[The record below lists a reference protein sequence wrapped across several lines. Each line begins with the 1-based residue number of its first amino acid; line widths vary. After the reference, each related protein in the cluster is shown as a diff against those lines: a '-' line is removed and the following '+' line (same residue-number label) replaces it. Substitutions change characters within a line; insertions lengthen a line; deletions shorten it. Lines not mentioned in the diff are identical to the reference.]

1 MSGCTP
7 GGFELFA
14 FLLCHGPIV
23 CSSIFPAGYILII
36 SKVAGE
42 RLDIQWARISVTEKL
57 HVKWNIRK
65 AVNGLKFE
73 LCLPRR
79 RKTQCSLRSSRRQCH
94 HDKF

>member
-36 SKVAGE
+36 SKVGGE

-57 HVKWNIRK
+57 HVKWKIRK